1 MELQKRKY
9 KRQEVIAMMDAYK
22 SFYENKIAELKT
34 KILELAKEKTAL
46 AAECENLREKEALI
60 VSTLERAEK
69 TSSELK
75 ERAEL
80 QYSLEI
86 ERIRRFSEK
95 WDSYFKDLREKY
107 PLYSTTKKAVEI
119 RDKVVKTDK
128 NTNPKKVIE
137 ELDALIEDKKENFNP
152 KKKIH
157 DYIAATG
164 DNGFN
169 LDEVLN
175 PGKLQLEDLCKELG
189 LLEDGD

>member
-22 SFYENKIAELKT
+22 SIYENKIAELKT
-34 KILELAKEKTAL
+34 KILELAKEKTTL
-46 AAECENLREKEALI
+46 AAECESLREKEALI

-75 ERAEL
+75 EQAEL

-137 ELDALIEDKKENFNP
+137 ELDALIEDKKESFNP